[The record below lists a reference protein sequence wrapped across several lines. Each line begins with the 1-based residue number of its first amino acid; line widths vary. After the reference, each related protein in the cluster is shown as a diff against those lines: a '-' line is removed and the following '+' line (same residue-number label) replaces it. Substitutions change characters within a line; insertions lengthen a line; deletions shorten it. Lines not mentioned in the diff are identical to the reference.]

1 MSKND
6 WSQTKTLFRR
16 AVVETPF
23 AAQWTTVQID
33 HYVDFNVSLDP
44 ESKLHTTFGKGGV
57 SYYHGPGKG
66 RTFLCHFNA
75 SPRASEPDLGFVDF
89 RFASIEN
96 HIDIDKVIA
105 DLSEAVKGCA
115 KASAKKTWFSL
126 HFALSDTAKI
136 AGFFRVH
143 LVDPVLASLNEAN
156 R

>member
-1 MSKND
+1 M
-6 WSQTKTLFRR
+6 
-16 AVVETPF
+16 VGTPF
-23 AAQWTTVQID
+23 AAQWTTAQID

-66 RTFLCHFNA
+66 RVFLCHFNA
-75 SPRASEPDLGFVDF
+75 SPRAREPDLGFADF
-89 RFASIEN
+89 RYTSIEN
-96 HIDIDKVIA
+96 HIGVDEVVA
-105 DLSEAVKGCA
+105 DLSEAVKGYA
-115 KASAKKTWFSL
+115 EASAKKNWFGL

-143 LVDPVLASLNEAN
+143 LVGPVLASLNEAN